1 VIEGLDIGKRRLVNR
16 DTHGGLSALSSTD
29 SKGVCY
35 FAQAWLR
42 KATDIVG
49 DQEK

>member
-1 VIEGLDIGKRRLVNR
+1 VVKGLDMGKRRLVNR
-16 DTHGGLSALSSTD
+16 DTRGVLSALSSTD
-29 SKGVCY
+29 RKGVRY
-35 FAQAWLR
+35 FDQAWLR